1 MRQDQPKALK
11 RLPRHADGGGAVKLE
26 KIGVSEFDLS
36 DPYHLALTLTWPQ
49 FFLGLLAVY
58 LVINLIFALLY
69 FAVPGSVTNLPPGS
83 LLDAFFF
90 SIETLATVG
99 YGHMAPITGYGHMVS
114 AVEIFIG
121 MLLTA
126 TMTGLVFVRFSKPRA
141 KIIFAAKAVVTRN
154 GSRTRLMIRIGN
166 GRMYALS
173 DAVVRLTTVVGE
185 TEPSG
190 HRFRHVV
197 DLKLVRDAL
206 SYFPLTWTVIHE
218 VTDDSPL
225 ALLRLATPA
234 SLASAG
240 FRVMLSVT
248 ARDPSL
254 GAQVYAAHVYSA
266 ADIDLDVRYADA
278 VTALSDEHARADMR
292 KIGDTEPDSGPLAAG
307 DENVAAEATLEAP
320 PVVR

>member
-1 MRQDQPKALK
+1 MRKDRARVLQ
-11 RLPRHADGGGAVKLE
+11 RLPRHTEGSGALKLE
-26 KIGVSEFDLS
+26 KVGVSEFDLS

-69 FAVPGSVTNLPPGS
+69 FAVPGAVVNLAPGS

-99 YGHMAPITGYGHMVS
+99 YGHMAPVTHYGHIVS

-141 KIIFAAKAVVTRN
+141 KIIFAAKAVVTRS
-154 GSRTRLMIRIGN
+154 GKRTRLMIRIGN

-173 DAVVRLTTVVGE
+173 DAAVRLTTVVSE

-197 DLKLVRDAL
+197 DLKLVRDTM

-218 VTDDSPL
+218 VGDDSPL
-225 ALLRLATPA
+225 ALLRTATPHA
-234 SLASAG
+234 LADAG
-240 FRVMLSVT
+240 LRVMLSVT

-266 ADIDLDVRYADA
+266 TEIALDVRYVDA
-278 VTALSDEHARADMR
+278 VTALSEDHAMADMG
-292 KIGDTEPDSGPLAAG
+292 KIGDTEPERVVLGEED
-307 DENVAAEATLEAP
+307 VAPGATLATP
-320 PVVR
+320 GVQR